1 MITETSTKNQHYVPQ
16 FLLKKFSLDRKTIKV
31 YQKDKGRIIENAPIK
46 NQCSKKWFYGKGK
59 TEDKLSQLEGDGA
72 KVIKRVLEDKKVD
85 FKEKAQ
91 LYQFIYLQSIRTL
104 KKINL
109 INETTKE
116 VKKKI
121 LRSMAEIEGL
131 KDIDEIIS
139 EIVEQDSMMAPE
151 ELVKKSEVDY
161 KRILDLD
168 FVILK
173 IENLEKI
180 KQNEFIIGDSPVV
193 HYNYYFQR
201 FNGGLERY
209 GEMIIMP
216 LSPYETI
223 ILYDKNIYDFY
234 NINKNKVIYIG
245 IEDIQKLNSLQYI
258 NCDRNIY
265 FKTTLDEQTDCFKM
279 LKIEKKP
286 RVSNSSE
293 IIGMNLDDLEF
304 IDVGLSFFAIT
315 KYGID
320 LKEACIQQIKTFL
333 EMDKSNNF
341 SENYIPKFTSPLFRT
356 SPKSVADIREEIFKI
371 KTGQIKAT
379 YYPVNGKP

>member
-1 MITETSTKNQHYVPQ
+1 MIAETSTKNQHYVPQ

-31 YQKDKGRIIENAPIK
+31 YQKDKAKIIENAPIK

-59 TEDKLSQLEGDGA
+59 TEDKLSKLEGDGA
-72 KVIKRVLEDKKVD
+72 KVIKKVLEGKKVD

-116 VKKKI
+116 LKKEIIKSIAEVK
-121 LRSMAEIEGL
+121 GL
-131 KDIDEIIS
+131 KDIDEIID
-139 EIVEQDSMMAPE
+139 EVIEQDIIMTPE

-161 KRILDLD
+161 KKILDLD

-173 IENLEKI
+173 IENLEKV
-180 KQNEFIIGDSPVV
+180 KQSEFIIGDSPVI

-201 FNGGLERY
+201 FNGGIERY

-216 LSPYETI
+216 LTPYETI
-223 ILYDKNIYDFY
+223 ILYDKKIYDFY
-234 NINKNKVIYIG
+234 NVNKNKVIC
-245 IEDIQKLNSLQYI
+245 IERDDIQKLNSLQYI
-258 NCDRNIY
+258 NCNKNIY

-279 LKIEKKP
+279 LKVEKKP
-286 RVSNSSE
+286 RVLNSSK
-293 IIGMNLDDLEF
+293 IIGMNLDDLQF
-304 IDVGLSFFAIT
+304 IDVELSFFSIT
-315 KYGID
+315 KDGID
-320 LKEACIQQIKTFL
+320 LREACLQQIKAFL
-333 EMDKSNNF
+333 EMTKSNDFN
-341 SENYIPKFTSPLFRT
+341 ENYIPKFTYPLFRT

-371 KTGQIKAT
+371 KTGKIKAT
-379 YYPVNGKP
+379 YY